1 MLIPYVV
8 ESTPQGERSYDL
20 FSRLLKD
27 RIVILNDEV
36 NDQTAGVIIA
46 LQAAGL

>member
-1 MLIPYVV
+1 MFIPYVI
-8 ESTPQGERSYDL
+8 EQIPGGERSYDL

-36 NDQTAGVIIA
+36 NDQTASVLIA
-46 LQAAGL
+46 QFLFL